1 MWQTSLLLA
10 ADDDDDDAL
19 FWVIVNKVTKASWS
33 ELVEQTLQPPFD
45 LIINTNLYIFP
56 MIFLQ
61 ICTWLHASFHWS
73 TLEFQRQRA
82 VGASLSSLS
91 LSRSS
96 LALSYSLST
105 CCCTWYCCK
114 KNQLCDLFSAF
125 VGNANN
131 QMIQKRLF
139 SNQCSHSVSK
149 WRPWVHYEIVFL
161 VITLWKLQ
169 QKTTHLSFND
179 GI

>member
-82 VGASLSSLS
+82 VGAYLYRT
-91 LSRSS
+91 LSRNV
-96 LALSYSLST
+96 AAHDIAV
-105 CCCTWYCCK
+105 K

-149 WRPWVHYEIVFL
+149 WSPWVHYEIVFL

>member
-1 MWQTSLLLA
+1 MWQTSLLVA
-10 ADDDDDDAL
+10 DDDDDDDAL

-82 VGASLSSLS
+82 VGAYLYRT
-91 LSRSS
+91 LSRNVAAHDIAVKKINFVISS
-96 LALSYSLST
+96 PLLSAMQTTRWYKRDYSQINVHILS
-105 CCCTWYCCK
+105 
-114 KNQLCDLFSAF
+114 
-125 VGNANN
+125 ANEVLEFI
-131 QMIQKRLF
+131 MRLF
-139 SNQCSHSVSK
+139 
-149 WRPWVHYEIVFL
+149 FL
-161 VITLWKLQ
+161 WSLCGNFNKKQPIC
-169 QKTTHLSFND
+169 HLMMAFNL
-179 GI
+179 